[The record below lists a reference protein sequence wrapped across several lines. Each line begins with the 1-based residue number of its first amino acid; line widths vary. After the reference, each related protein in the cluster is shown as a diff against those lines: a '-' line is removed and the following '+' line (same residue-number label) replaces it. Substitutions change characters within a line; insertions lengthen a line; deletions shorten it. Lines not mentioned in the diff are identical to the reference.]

1 MKYKMIVTDL
11 DDTLLT
17 SNGTISE
24 ENKQAIIKA
33 QESGIKFVLAS
44 GRPTFAMKHLVKE
57 LQLDKFGSYII
68 TYNGAMIVDC
78 KDFNE
83 IFTHNLL
90 QEDIHSL
97 YNFSKENGVEIITYI
112 GDDIISET
120 KSEYVDVE
128 ITLTKMNFKKVDSFK
143 HSVEISAPKCI
154 MLEEPQYLEKVQ
166 NILKKNHG
174 DKYSIAI
181 SKPYFLEVTKKDVD
195 KGQTLL
201 RLAKDLDINP
211 EEIIAVGDSYNDVTM
226 LQVVGLPVAVE
237 NAKEELKSIAK
248 FITTSNENHGLKTVI
263 EKYIF

>member
-24 ENKQAIIKA
+24 ENKQAIIRA

-44 GRPTFAMKHLVKE
+44 GRPTFAMKHLAKE

-78 KDFNE
+78 KGFNE
-83 IFTHNLL
+83 IFTQNLL

-97 YNFSKENGVEIITYI
+97 YNFSKENGVEIITYVE
-112 GDDIISET
+112 DDIISET

-128 ITLTKMNFKKVDSFK
+128 VNLTRMNFKKVDSFK
-143 HSVEISAPKCI
+143 HSIQTSTPKCI
-154 MLEEPQYLEKVQ
+154 MLEEPEYLKKVQ
-166 NILKKNHG
+166 DILKENHG

-181 SKPYFLEVTKKDVD
+181 SKPFFLEVTKKDVD

-201 RLAKDLDINP
+201 RLAKDLGIDP
-211 EEIIAVGDSYNDVTM
+211 TEIIAVGDSYNDVTM
-226 LQVVGLPVAVE
+226 LQSVGLPVAVE
-237 NAKEELKSIAK
+237 NAKDELKSIAK

>member
-24 ENKQAIIKA
+24 ENKQAIIRA

-44 GRPTFAMKHLVKE
+44 GRPTFAMKHLAKE

-78 KDFNE
+78 KGFNE
-83 IFTHNLL
+83 IFTQNLL

-97 YNFSKENGVEIITYI
+97 YNFSKENGVEIITYVE
-112 GDDIISET
+112 DDIISET

-128 ITLTKMNFKKVDSFK
+128 VNLTRMNFKKVDSFK
-143 HSVEISAPKCI
+143 HSIQTSTPKCI
-154 MLEEPQYLEKVQ
+154 MLEEPEYLKKVQ
-166 NILKKNHG
+166 DILKENHG

-181 SKPYFLEVTKKDVD
+181 SKPFFLEVTKKDVD

-201 RLAKDLDINP
+201 RLAKDLGIDP
-211 EEIIAVGDSYNDVTM
+211 TEIIAVGDSYNDVTM
-226 LQVVGLPVAVE
+226 LQSVGLPVAVE
-237 NAKEELKSIAK
+237 NAKDELKSIVK